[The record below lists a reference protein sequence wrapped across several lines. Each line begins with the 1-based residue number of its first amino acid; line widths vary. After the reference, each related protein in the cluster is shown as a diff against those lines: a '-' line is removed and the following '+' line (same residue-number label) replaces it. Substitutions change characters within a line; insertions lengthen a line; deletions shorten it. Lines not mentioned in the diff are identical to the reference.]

1 MKQRRYTS
9 EPHLFCQIFYVTQDL
24 ILPGTHNS
32 ASNTISKWIPF
43 SAIGI
48 CQNVSVYE
56 QLIRGARYIDL
67 RIGSGSERRLQRRR
81 RKNATTPSSSCHVED
96 IVIVHGILNGS
107 PFSDII
113 KEIDTFLNVH
123 DGEFIIIDIQFDRNK
138 HTLSNEQRL
147 HLLEFVSFT
156 FNDRLIT
163 HADATSWFLLKT
175 ATLGEL
181 LLVHKKNVLIL
192 LNDGMVCD
200 FYHDG
205 SCYDANTV
213 ARKFGC
219 HSNHQFLT
227 NQWHNSSCPRTL
239 LEKNA
244 IFLEKNGNC
253 SNKFVISQLVLTPQ
267 PPKVSDWI
275 CVLFVAAWR
284 RTLPF
289 LPISHASCNY
299 HTIPSAHVENVKTI
313 IDIIRLL
320 LGSKS
325 LRPVSL
331 ARELY
336 QRDLLETAIRNNAE
350 KKLSIVLLGMFLR
363 RVLLATSFNF
373 LLIRILLLI
382 CLPHNIVPRFY

>member
-1 MKQRRYTS
+1 MKQRSYTS

-81 RKNATTPSSSCHVED
+81 RKNATIPSSSCHVED

-123 DGEFIIIDIQFDRNK
+123 DGEFVIIDIQFDRNK

-156 FNDRLIT
+156 FNDRFIT

-192 LNDGMVCD
+192 LNDGMVCN

-219 HSNHQFLT
+219 HSNHHFLT

-239 LEKNA
+239 LDKNA

-267 PPKVSDWI
+267 PP
-275 CVLFVAAWR
+275 
-284 RTLPF
+284 
-289 LPISHASCNY
+289 
-299 HTIPSAHVENVKTI
+299 KTI

-350 KKLSIVLLGMFLR
+350 KKLSIVLLALEHYERISNIHR
-363 RVLLATSFNF
+363 RQQQQQQQQQVLGCHRYNEQ
-373 LLIRILLLI
+373 IKEEE
-382 CLPHNIVPRFY
+382 